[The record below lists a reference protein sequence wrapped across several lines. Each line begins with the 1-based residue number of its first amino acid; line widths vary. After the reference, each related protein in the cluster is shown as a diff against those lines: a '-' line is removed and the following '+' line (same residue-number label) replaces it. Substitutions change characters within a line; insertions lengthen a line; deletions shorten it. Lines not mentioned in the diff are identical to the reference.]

1 MEKNTLIKSLQNK
14 LLWEPFLD
22 HMEREGFFKLTFI
35 KTPKIFKG
43 NKDYKLF
50 KSSYI
55 MLVGDPI
62 QASVIRDTSHLHI
75 RPYILFRPKV
85 EAQLRVIVK
94 NSQKFEI
101 PITFAGGK
109 TGLSGSYGNFGIIV
123 DMVDFQ
129 SYKEPMRFDFKNDT
143 IRVNQNVLVSDLIKY
158 TLFESKKE
166 LIFPVQPASALKLP
180 VRVGGLI
187 ASNAS
192 GVTSGKLGS
201 VENWVNKIRVMRPNG
216 AIVEIDKDNPLFMNV
231 IGGNG
236 YFGVILSAVF
246 RLYRLETN
254 LKQAIL
260 YGYNLNLAFKGLQSV
275 LDSKIFPLVSEFV
288 ISDESLPGKFS
299 ELGGVSKKDK
309 KVKWAALIE
318 GSKNIIDEFIDVM
331 KQQADCYWKILT
343 EEEFQDYLKERSSF
357 ALIVQTE
364 DKDTDYI
371 AFPGFEDIL
380 SEPKNLPDIIE
391 TINELF
397 VKHGFHKV
405 IFGYGHINFRKGQ
418 GLLLHMRLPVPI
430 PYFYKENENNLKLIC
445 ETVFDVIIN
454 LKNKFNIKHKA
465 EHSPG
470 PFRIWLEPKFRK
482 LLREET
488 KNGEVFP
495 NPHLMIFNELLLRKF
510 KVSLDGLQSI
520 DEQLA
525 MSENEDLFVSAMVL
539 YLSGE

>member
-1 MEKNTLIKSLQNK
+1 MEKNSLIKNLQDK
-14 LLWEPFLD
+14 LPWEKFLNN
-22 HMEREGFFKLTFI
+22 MERDGFI
-35 KTPKIFKG
+35 KLSSIMVSKISKS
-43 NKDYKLF
+43 NKYYKLF
-50 KSSYI
+50 QSGYV

-62 QASVIRDTSHLHI
+62 QASVIRDTSHLHL
-75 RPYILFRPKV
+75 RPYVLFRPKV
-85 EAQLRVIVK
+85 ETQLRVIVK
-94 NSQKFEI
+94 NSQKFKI
-101 PITFAGGK
+101 PLTFAGGK

-123 DMVDFQ
+123 DMVDFS
-129 SYKEPMRFDFKNDT
+129 SYKEPIKLDLKKSSVRS
-143 IRVNQNVLVSDLIKY
+143 NQNVLVSDLIKY

-166 LIFPVQPASALKLP
+166 FIFPVQPASALKLP

-187 ASNAS
+187 ATNAS

-201 VENWVNKIRVMRPNG
+201 VENWVEKIRVMRPNG
-216 AIVEIDKDNPLFMNV
+216 TIVEIDKDHPLFMK
-231 IGGNG
+231 IIAGNG

-246 RLYRLETN
+246 RLYRPETN
-254 LKQAIL
+254 LKQAII

-288 ISDESLPGKFS
+288 ISDEKLPGKFS
-299 ELGGVSKKDK
+299 ELGGESKKNK

-318 GSKNIIDEFIDVM
+318 GSKNSVDKFIDVM
-331 KQQADCYWKILT
+331 KRQADCSWKILT
-343 EEEFQDYLKERSSF
+343 EEEFQDYLQERSSF
-357 ALIVQTE
+357 ALIIQTE
-364 DKDTDYI
+364 DKSTDYI

-397 VKHGFHKV
+397 IKHGFHKV

-430 PYFYKENENNLKLIC
+430 QYFYKEKEKNLKLIC

-470 PFRIWLEPKFRK
+470 PFRIWLDPEFRK
-482 LLREET
+482 LLRKET
-488 KNGEVFP
+488 KNGAVFS
-495 NPHLMIFNELLLRKF
+495 NPHIMIFDELLFRKF

-520 DEQLA
+520 DEQLS
-525 MSENEDLFVSAMVL
+525 MNEKNDLFVSAMIL
-539 YLSGE
+539 YLSGK

>member
-495 NPHLMIFNELLLRKF
+495 NPHLMIFDELLLRKF

>member
-1 MEKNTLIKSLQNK
+1 MEKNTLIKSLQDK
-14 LLWEPFLD
+14 LPWEPFLD

-35 KTPKIFKG
+35 KASKISKG
-43 NKDYKLF
+43 NKYYKLF
-50 KSSYI
+50 QSGYV

-75 RPYILFRPKV
+75 RPYVLFRPKV
-85 EAQLRVIVK
+85 ETQLRVIVK
-94 NSQKFEI
+94 NSQKFKI
-101 PITFAGGK
+101 PVTFAGGK

-123 DMVDFQ
+123 DMVDFS
-129 SYKEPMRFDFKNDT
+129 SYKEPIKLDLKKSTVRS
-143 IRVNQNVLVSDLIKY
+143 NQNVLVSDLIKY
-158 TLFESKKE
+158 TLFKSEKE
-166 LIFPVQPASALKLP
+166 FIFPVQPASALKLP

-192 GVTSGKLGS
+192 GITSGKLGS
-201 VENWVNKIRVMRPNG
+201 VENWVEKIRVMRPNG
-216 AIVEIDKDNPLFMNV
+216 TIVEIDKDQPLFMKI

-236 YFGVILSAVF
+236 YFGVILSAIF
-246 RLYRLETN
+246 RLYRPESN
-254 LKQAIL
+254 LKQAIM

-275 LDSKIFPLVSEFV
+275 LDSKIFPLISEFV
-288 ISDESLPGKFS
+288 ISDENLPGKFS
-299 ELGGVSKKDK
+299 ELGGERSKNK

-318 GSKNIIDEFIDVM
+318 GSKNSVEKFIDVM
-331 KQQADCYWKILT
+331 NQQADCSWKILT
-343 EEEFQDYLKERSSF
+343 EEEFQDYLQERSSF
-357 ALIVQTE
+357 ALLVQTE
-364 DKDTDYI
+364 DKSTDYI

-397 VKHGFHKV
+397 RKHGFHKV

-430 PYFYKENENNLKLIC
+430 QYFYKENENNLKLIC

-454 LKNKFNIKHKA
+454 LKTKFNVKHKA

-470 PFRIWLEPKFRK
+470 PFRIWLEPEFRK
-482 LLREET
+482 LLRKET
-488 KNGEVFP
+488 KNGVAFS
-495 NPHLMIFNELLLRKF
+495 NPHLTIFDELLLRKF

-520 DEQLA
+520 DEQFS
-525 MSENEDLFVSAMVL
+525 MSEKKDLFVSAMIL

>member
-1 MEKNTLIKSLQNK
+1 MEKNTLIKGLQDK
-14 LLWEPFLD
+14 LPWEPFLD
-22 HMEREGFFKLTFI
+22 HMEREGFFKLTYI
-35 KTPKIFKG
+35 KASKISKG
-43 NKDYKLF
+43 NKYYKLF
-50 KSSYI
+50 QSGYV

-75 RPYILFRPKV
+75 RPYVLFRPKV
-85 EAQLRVIVK
+85 ETQLRVIVK
-94 NSQKFEI
+94 NSQKFKI

-123 DMVDFQ
+123 DMVDFS
-129 SYKEPMRFDFKNDT
+129 SYKEPIKLDLKKSTVRS
-143 IRVNQNVLVSDLIKY
+143 NQNVLVSDLIKY
-158 TLFESKKE
+158 TLFKSEKE
-166 LIFPVQPASALKLP
+166 FIFPVQPASALKLP

-201 VENWVNKIRVMRPNG
+201 VENWVEKIRVMRPNG
-216 AIVEIDKDNPLFMNV
+216 TIVEIDEDHPLFMK
-231 IGGNG
+231 IIAGNG

-246 RLYRLETN
+246 RLYRPETN
-254 LKQAIL
+254 LKQAIM

-288 ISDESLPGKFS
+288 ISDETLPGKFS
-299 ELGGVSKKDK
+299 ELGGESKKNK

-318 GSKNIIDEFIDVM
+318 GSKNNIDNFIDIM
-331 KQQADCYWKILT
+331 KQQADCFWKILT
-343 EEEFQDYLKERSSF
+343 EVEFQNYLQERSSF
-357 ALIVQTE
+357 ALLVQTE
-364 DKDTDYI
+364 DKSTDYI

-380 SEPKNLPDIIE
+380 SEPKNLPNIIE

-397 VKHGFHKV
+397 IKHGFHKV

-430 PYFYKENENNLKLIC
+430 QYFYKENEKNLKLIC

-454 LKNKFNIKHKA
+454 LKNKFDIKHKA

-470 PFRIWLEPKFRK
+470 PFRIWLEPEFRK
-482 LLREET
+482 LLRKET
-488 KNGEVFP
+488 KNGAVFS
-495 NPHLMIFNELLLRKF
+495 NPHLMIFDELLFRKF

-520 DEQLA
+520 DEQLL
-525 MSENEDLFVSAMVL
+525 MNEKIDLFVSAMTL
-539 YLSGE
+539 YLSGK

>member
-1 MEKNTLIKSLQNK
+1 MEKNTLIKNLQDK
-14 LLWEPFLD
+14 LPWEPFLD
-22 HMEREGFFKLTFI
+22 HMEREGFLKLTFI
-35 KTPKIFKG
+35 KAPKIPKG
-43 NKDYKLF
+43 NKYYKLF
-50 KSSYI
+50 RSGYV

-62 QASVIRDTSHLHI
+62 QASVIRDTSHLHL

-85 EAQLRVIVK
+85 ERQLRVIVK
-94 NSQKFEI
+94 NSQKFKI

-129 SYKEPMRFDFKNDT
+129 SYKEAMQYDFKND
-143 IRVNQNVLVSDLIKY
+143 IVRVNQNVMVSDLIKY
-158 TLFESKKE
+158 TLLKSNNS

-192 GVTSGKLGS
+192 GITSGKLGS
-201 VENWVNKIRVMRPNG
+201 VENWVERIRVMRPNG
-216 AIVEIDKDNPLFMNV
+216 TIVEIDNNHALFMNI

-236 YFGVILSAVF
+236 YFGVILSATIK
-246 RLYRLETN
+246 LYRPETN
-254 LKQAIL
+254 LKQAIM
-260 YGYNLNLAFKGLQSV
+260 YGYNLNLAFKGLQSI

-299 ELGGVSKKDK
+299 ELGSESKKNK
-309 KVKWAALIE
+309 VVKWAALIE
-318 GSKNIIDEFIDVM
+318 GSKNNVDKFIDVM
-331 KQQADCYWKILT
+331 KQQADCSWKILN
-343 EEEFQDYLKERSSF
+343 EEEFQDYLQERSSF

-364 DKDTDYI
+364 DKSTDYI
-371 AFPGFEDIL
+371 AFPGFEDVL

-430 PYFYKENENNLKLIC
+430 PYFYKENEKNLKLIC

-454 LKNKFNIKHKA
+454 LQSKFNIKHKA

-470 PFRIWLEPKFRK
+470 PFKIWLEPEFRK
-482 LLREET
+482 LLRKET
-488 KNGEVFP
+488 KNSTVFS
-495 NPHLMIFNELLLRKF
+495 NPHLMIFDELLLRKF

-520 DEQLA
+520 DEQLH
-525 MSENEDLFVSAMVL
+525 MSEIKDLFVSAMIL

>member
-1 MEKNTLIKSLQNK
+1 MEKNTLIKGLQDK
-14 LLWEPFLD
+14 LPWEPFLD
-22 HMEREGFFKLTFI
+22 HMEREGFFKLSSI
-35 KTPKIFKG
+35 MVSKIS
-43 NKDYKLF
+43 
-50 KSSYI
+50 KSKNYNQLIQSGYV

-85 EAQLRVIVK
+85 ETQLRVIVK
-94 NSQKFEI
+94 NSQKFKI

-123 DMVDFQ
+123 DMCDFS
-129 SYKEPMRFDFKNDT
+129 SYKEPIKLDLKKSTVRS
-143 IRVNQNVLVSDLIKY
+143 NQNVLVSDLIKC

-166 LIFPVQPASALKLP
+166 FVFPVQPASALKLP

-201 VENWVNKIRVMRPNG
+201 VENWVEKIRVMMPNG
-216 AIVEIDKDNPLFMNV
+216 TIVEIDKDHPLFMK
-231 IGGNG
+231 IIAGNG

-246 RLYRLETN
+246 RLYRPETN
-254 LKQAIL
+254 LKQAIM

-288 ISDESLPGKFS
+288 ISDENLPGKFS
-299 ELGGVSKKDK
+299 ELGGESKKNK

-318 GSKNIIDEFIDVM
+318 GSKNNVDKFIDVM
-331 KQQADCYWKILT
+331 KQQAESSWKILT
-343 EEEFQDYLKERSSF
+343 EEEFQDYLQERSSF
-357 ALIVQTE
+357 ALLVQTE
-364 DKDTDYI
+364 DKSTDYI

-405 IFGYGHINFRKGQ
+405 IFWVRSYKLSEGSRITITYAPTSPNSIFLQRK
-418 GLLLHMRLPVPI
+418 
-430 PYFYKENENNLKLIC
+430 
-445 ETVFDVIIN
+445 
-454 LKNKFNIKHKA
+454 
-465 EHSPG
+465 
-470 PFRIWLEPKFRK
+470 
-482 LLREET
+482 
-488 KNGEVFP
+488 
-495 NPHLMIFNELLLRKF
+495 
-510 KVSLDGLQSI
+510 
-520 DEQLA
+520 
-525 MSENEDLFVSAMVL
+525 
-539 YLSGE
+539 